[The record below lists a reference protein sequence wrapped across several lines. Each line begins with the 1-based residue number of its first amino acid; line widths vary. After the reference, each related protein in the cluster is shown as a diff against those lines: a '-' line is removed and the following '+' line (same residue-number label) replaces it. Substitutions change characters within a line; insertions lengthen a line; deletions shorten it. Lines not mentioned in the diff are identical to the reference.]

1 MGENIGKAAAEAGLP
16 ANSVGQFVTNLLGQ
30 NSTGLAQVPGVTP
43 AIISAGDNAQL
54 DTYMS
59 GFRNVWVTATAFVVV
74 AAIASIFLFDPS
86 NEFNNRID
94 AAVEKDEDVYSL

>member
-54 DTYMS
+54 DTYTS
-59 GFRNVWVTATAFVVV
+59 GFRNVWITATAFVVL
-74 AAIASIFLFDPS
+74 AAIGTLCTSSPLLT
-86 NEFNNRID
+86 
-94 AAVEKDEDVYSL
+94 Y